1 MDDTPETI
9 RQQMEETRLQLN
21 EKLETLELQ
30 VTETMQSTGT
40 ALNATVEAVQETVE
54 SVSDAVQDAV
64 HSVSNA
70 FDLGLQIERHPLIVL
85 GGAVVLGYL
94 ASDFFAETAKK
105 SESLREPLPALSSF
119 SNSEI
124 GSTEAPASRNVATV
138 ATAYESGRATST
150 WNQLRDV
157 ALGVLISVVQ
167 DITIRSVPRIV
178 DYLTGDNGGAD
189 LRGPIKIDE
198 QTVFSDGAKSFDDGH
213 QFRIASSGSARI
225 RKPF

>member
-30 VTETMQSTGT
+30 VAETVQSTGT
-40 ALNATVEAVQETVE
+40 AVNATVEAVQETVE

-85 GGAVVLGYL
+85 GGAVFAGYL
-94 ASDFFAETAKK
+94 ASELFTGPATKHEQ
-105 SESLREPLPALSSF
+105 LRESARVITPFFNGEVGRAEEPDSS
-119 SNSEI
+119 EQ
-124 GSTEAPASRNVATV
+124 TAVA
-138 ATAYESGRATST
+138 AAYASGRATSS
-150 WNQLRDV
+150 WIQLRDV
-157 ALGVLISVVQ
+157 ALGVLVGVVQ
-167 DITIRSVPRIV
+167 DIAIRSVPRIV
-178 DYLTGDNGGAD
+178 DFLTGDSGGAIP
-189 LRGPIKIDE
+189 RAPITIDE
-198 QTVFSDGAKSFDDGH
+198 KPSFTDGARSFEDGH
-213 QFRIASSGSARI
+213 HFRIASSGSARI